1 MFLSLLTL
9 LLLSSVPIQKNELF
23 FVEGDTLKIYNADLK
38 LERIQIIHNPQKIK
52 LDEMHTKI
60 IEDQLYFLGQ
70 MSGEVYRIEENEIL
84 RLDKTTDHR
93 MTINANVFVHN
104 DTLLKYGGYG
114 YWSQRNFIIYYDM
127 KSAEWEVYKKRGD
140 FKPNGQYDGLSLKKN
155 NFIVFFGGSV
165 VNENDR
171 LESIDNTKVV
181 RFDFNSNQFEELGE
195 TNRHFN
201 FRNLIGA
208 TSEYVVLADGKYV
221 LKIDPLANQV
231 SRYIR
236 PNVLWNY
243 DSFKSTQ
250 NKFMFGNFY
259 IVSRNNLGE
268 IEYLKISEEEMFK
281 EPVDTFPL
289 YAKNNNYTQAYIW
302 SSLILLTFLIFIVIR
317 NQIKIKQL
325 ILTPKGF
332 IIKKVLYPLLP
343 SEYEVLK
350 KLIENKRLNTQEVL
364 TIIQKNNL
372 SYAHNIRL
380 KEQFIKELNIKLTTL
395 FKILEDPIL
404 QNREEDDR
412 RVKYLEIH
420 PNSKRLFERFIIN

>member
-1 MFLSLLTL
+1 MFFSLLTL
-9 LLLSSVPIQKNELF
+9 LLLSSVPVQKNELF

-70 MSGEVYRIEENEIL
+70 MSGEVYRIEENEVL

-127 KSAEWEVYKKRGD
+127 KTAEWEVYKKRGD
-140 FKPNGQYDGLSLKKN
+140 FNPNGQYNGLSIKKN
-155 NFIVFFGGSV
+155 KIIVFFGGSV

-181 RFDFNSNQFEELGE
+181 RFDFNSKRFEELGE
-195 TNRHFN
+195 TNQLFH

-208 TSEYVVLADGKYV
+208 TSEYVVLADGKYL
-221 LKIDPLANQV
+221 LKVDPFANQV

-243 DSFKSTQ
+243 YSFKSIQ
-250 NKFMFGNFY
+250 NKFMLGNFY

-281 EPVDTFPL
+281 EPLDSFPL
-289 YAKNNNYTQAYIW
+289 YAKKNNYTQTYIW
-302 SSLILLTFLIFIVIR
+302 SSLILLTLLIFIIIR
-317 NQIKIKQL
+317 NQIKSKQL
-325 ILTPKGF
+325 FLTPKGF
-332 IIKKVLYPLLP
+332 IVKNVFYPLLP

-350 KLIENKRLNTQEVL
+350 KLIKNKRLNTQEVL

-372 SYAHNIRL
+372 TYAHNIRL
-380 KEQFIKELNIKLTTL
+380 KDQFIKVLNIKLTTL

-420 PNSKRLFERFIIN
+420 PNSKLFFERFIIN